1 MPENKTVSIAM
12 ITSQKIDGDRD
23 TQTAELTGTLWFKE
37 SAAHLIYEENGT
49 KTHLR
54 IGDKLV
60 HIHRLGELSGDLWF
74 AEGEERDTR
83 YETPYGRMILTI
95 HTHRIRWDEKRL
107 TLAIRYNV
115 LAEGRLVSMN
125 EMNIEMKEKVNE

>member
-1 MPENKTVSIAM
+1 MPENKTVSIRMTTA
-12 ITSQKIDGDRD
+12 QKVGEERD
-23 TQTAELTGTLWFKE
+23 TQTAELSGQLWFKE
-37 SAAHLIYEENGT
+37 NSVHLIYEESNA

-54 IGDKLV
+54 ISDKLV

-95 HTHRIRWDEKRL
+95 RTHRIQWEPKEL
-107 TLAIRYNV
+107 KLYLRYNV
-115 LAEGRLVSMN
+115 LAEGQLVSMN
-125 EMNIEMKEKVNE
+125 EMTIQMKEVKE

>member
-1 MPENKTVSIAM
+1 MPESKTVSVRM
-12 ITSQKIDGDRD
+12 TTSQKVGDERD
-23 TQTAELTGTLWFKE
+23 TQTAELRGQLWLKE
-37 SAAHLIYEENGT
+37 NSVHLIYEEEKT

-95 HTHRIRWDEKRL
+95 HTHRIRWDQKKL
-107 TLAIRYNV
+107 TLAIRYNIMIEGQ
-115 LAEGRLVSMN
+115 LASMN
-125 EMNIEMKEKVNE
+125 EMTIQMKEVDQ

>member
-1 MPENKTVSIAM
+1 MSENKTVSILMTTA
-12 ITSQKIDGDRD
+12 QKVEGERD
-23 TQTAELTGTLWFKE
+23 TQTAELQGQLWFKE
-37 SAAHLIYEENGT
+37 NSVHLIYEEGKT

-95 HTHRIRWDEKRL
+95 HTHRIRWDQKKL
-107 TLAIRYNV
+107 TLAIRYNILV
-115 LAEGRLVSMN
+115 EGQLASMN
-125 EMNIEMKEKVNE
+125 EMTIQMKEVDQ